1 LKLDATI
8 ALAKENISILSQA
21 EKLIEDINDTLYT
34 QNDIPPFQSGIGK
47 HMRHVLDFYAAFLN
61 PPGDITDYD
70 DRNRSVGLETDRRLA
85 LQAIHRI
92 IDALGTLQ
100 NADHPVESKNDDGG
114 HRPEGFAY
122 SRSSIGRELQFLAS
136 HTVHHFAMMAF
147 ILVQQGHTPHPD
159 FGVAASTLVHWQT
172 VGRPHGPIS

>member
-1 LKLDATI
+1 MDAAI

-21 EKLIEDINDTLYT
+21 EKLIEDMSDALYT
-34 QNDIPPFQSGIGK
+34 HNDIPPFQSGVGK
-47 HMRHVLDFYAAFLN
+47 HMRHVLDFYAAFLR

-70 DRNRSVGLETDRRLA
+70 DRHRSARLETDRMLA
-85 LQAIHRI
+85 LETLHRI
-92 IDALGTLQ
+92 IAALETIRDA
-100 NADHPVESKNDDGG
+100 DRPVESKNDDGG
-114 HRPEGFAY
+114 HRAEAFAY

-147 ILVQQGHTPHPD
+147 MLVQQGHTPHPD

-172 VGRPHGPIS
+172 VGRPDAPKW